1 LSQVVSYV
9 DTKFEK
15 LFVLG
20 RFLTS
25 KNLLPE
31 ISVQLPELKGDVLL
45 QYYRL
50 EKTYQG
56 DISGIGEERS
66 LVARN
71 DLDKSNSPDVLI
83 TLSNV
88 IQTINEKF
96 RGEVSIINFSNPDLR
111 KEITIRGARRYHEW
125 AGSNDLPPITPGTPA
140 ENRSSFRRIIQSCK
154 DFLYW
159 MDLYIGK
166 EGLEFL
172 IDSFNKQ
179 SVKQV
184 KLLTGLYNNENQINA
199 ELHDRFEKFQ
209 KEMKQKGISFEM
221 QLIPTKNTYERVAH
235 DRFIMGENIKY
246 NVASFTTVIRGRFS
260 EREQLMIFHL

>member
-1 LSQVVSYV
+1 
-9 DTKFEK
+9 
-15 LFVLG
+15 
-20 RFLTS
+20 
-25 KNLLPE
+25 
-31 ISVQLPELKGDVLL
+31 
-45 QYYRL
+45 
-50 EKTYQG
+50 
-56 DISGIGEERS
+56 
-66 LVARN
+66 
-71 DLDKSNSPDVLI
+71 
-83 TLSNV
+83 
-88 IQTINEKF
+88 
-96 RGEVSIINFSNPDLR
+96 
-111 KEITIRGARRYHEW
+111 
-125 AGSNDLPPITPGTPA
+125 
-140 ENRSSFRRIIQSCK
+140 
-154 DFLYW
+154 

-221 QLIPTKNTYERVAH
+221 QLISTKNTYERVAH

>member
-1 LSQVVSYV
+1 
-9 DTKFEK
+9 
-15 LFVLG
+15 
-20 RFLTS
+20 
-25 KNLLPE
+25 
-31 ISVQLPELKGDVLL
+31 
-45 QYYRL
+45 
-50 EKTYQG
+50 
-56 DISGIGEERS
+56 
-66 LVARN
+66 
-71 DLDKSNSPDVLI
+71 
-83 TLSNV
+83 
-88 IQTINEKF
+88 
-96 RGEVSIINFSNPDLR
+96 
-111 KEITIRGARRYHEW
+111 
-125 AGSNDLPPITPGTPA
+125 
-140 ENRSSFRRIIQSCK
+140 
-154 DFLYW
+154 